1 MSDRDYY
8 EVLGVGKDAS
18 ADDIKKAYRRMAM
31 KYHPDRNPGDKV
43 AEEKFKEIGEAYAV
57 LSDDQKRAAYDRY
70 GKAGVDPSAAG
81 GRGGFGGFG
90 NMNGADFQSAFGDIF
105 SDIFGGGG
113 MRGGR
118 AAREQGIRGNDV
130 RFELEISLEDAAMG
144 RTMEIRVPA
153 WDECQSC
160 HGTGCK
166 PGTSRKTCPT
176 CQGHGAVRVSNG
188 LFQVHQTC
196 PKCHGSGQIIS
207 DPCPNCQGVGKIR
220 TTKVVEVK
228 IPAGINDGQRI
239 RMSGRGEPGMNGGES
254 GDLYIEI
261 SVKPHDIFSRDG
273 DDLHTELPV
282 SFVTAALGGELTVPT
297 LEGESRITLPEGTQ
311 SGKTFRLRGKGVK
324 NLRTGEPGDLFLHI
338 SVETP
343 VNLSTKQKNLLREF
357 DASLKEGGDKHNP
370 KTQGFFDRMKS
381 FFK

>member
-8 EVLGVGKDAS
+8 EGLGVGKDAS

-81 GRGGFGGFG
+81 G
-90 NMNGADFQSAFGDIF
+90 
-105 SDIFGGGG
+105 
-113 MRGGR
+113 
-118 AAREQGIRGNDV
+118 
-130 RFELEISLEDAAMG
+130 
-144 RTMEIRVPA
+144 
-153 WDECQSC
+153 
-160 HGTGCK
+160 
-166 PGTSRKTCPT
+166 
-176 CQGHGAVRVSNG
+176 
-188 LFQVHQTC
+188 
-196 PKCHGSGQIIS
+196 
-207 DPCPNCQGVGKIR
+207 
-220 TTKVVEVK
+220 
-228 IPAGINDGQRI
+228 
-239 RMSGRGEPGMNGGES
+239 
-254 GDLYIEI
+254 
-261 SVKPHDIFSRDG
+261 
-273 DDLHTELPV
+273 
-282 SFVTAALGGELTVPT
+282 
-297 LEGESRITLPEGTQ
+297 
-311 SGKTFRLRGKGVK
+311 
-324 NLRTGEPGDLFLHI
+324 PGDLFLHI